1 MCFINLSCL
10 DLLKSHNDKKC
21 GLFEIADIMW
31 HKSGR
36 FDFMPIRMK
45 IEFISGIV
53 NENMKLGDR
62 YQPQYFIDNK
72 KMQCQILCF
81 IFKMLTRKISG
92 HILTIGCEYRHP
104 KGGVAQVMYNYEKY
118 VFPVFNCIV
127 NSGGTNNVA
136 KLLKA
141 ISGYLLMAIHLTTD
155 SHLRIVH
162 IHTSSYNSFKR
173 SAYFVRLA
181 KAFGRKVVLHIHGGD
196 FKNITLQTRNGLL
209 PC

>member
-1 MCFINLSCL
+1 
-10 DLLKSHNDKKC
+10 
-21 GLFEIADIMW
+21 
-31 HKSGR
+31 
-36 FDFMPIRMK
+36 
-45 IEFISGIV
+45 
-53 NENMKLGDR
+53 
-62 YQPQYFIDNK
+62 
-72 KMQCQILCF
+72 
-81 IFKMLTRKISG
+81 MLTRKISG

-196 FKNITLQTRNGLL
+196 FKKLL
-209 PC
+209 RYKPEMDCFRVESVWHDCYLVRIMEKVTFRPLLMVLKYASWRISWHLPKKDVSCGTMVNAICFF